1 MTNYDQKI
9 SCAKDRL
16 SSLMSCVPYPLDRNI
31 NTNRVAKKI
40 SKDPE
45 VRSLCGPTI
54 SIQILSSFTAD
65 YLIDYLVLMFA
76 RRGFNASI
84 RAIEYGKIA
93 TAILDSGHELHTNP
107 PDLSLIFPTYRDL
120 MYCPAL
126 GSNFDDTDAA
136 VKKEVAIWAKLW
148 ERLPAP
154 AVQLSFSPP
163 SYRPLADLDGFLP
176 GGLTFHCRNVNLG
189 LSRASKSS
197 IALVDA
203 EHLSYELGIV
213 NWDDPHTYNLCKQPF
228 SMDAL
233 PQVADAVA
241 AVAQGLLGKAR
252 KVLVLDLDNTV
263 WGGIIGDDGIDG
275 IQLGPETPE
284 GEAFTHFQQY
294 VEKLRQRG
302 VVLAVCSK
310 NKYEVAED
318 AFCNHPAMVLNREH
332 IASFVANFKDKPSN
346 LRQISK
352 ELNLSLD
359 SFVFV
364 DDSPVERELMR
375 LKLPEVLT
383 IEMPQNP
390 ALYVQTIERCR
401 VFPMANLTTDDLNRS
416 NSYKLRSQVNQVFET
431 ATDMESFLQEL
442 HATAAIECFDESTK
456 DRVVQL
462 IAKTNQFKL
471 NPNQFTPKELEA
483 ENRGVLCIR
492 LKDRLQ
498 DYGIVAVAV
507 LSIAEDK
514 LIIENWVMS
523 CRVFSRRL
531 EYLTFELIVQHAFE
545 HGVNEIYLSYIP
557 STKNS
562 LVYDLLQVLGFKKTR
577 LKNHFSTSVRKFK
590 EDIDLLP
597 HHISVVREKQTR

>member
-1 MTNYDQKI
+1 MSNYEPKI

-16 SSLMSCVPYPLDRNI
+16 SSLLSFVPYPLDQNI
-31 NTNRVAKKI
+31 NLNRVAKKI
-40 SKDPE
+40 SKDLE

-54 SIQILSSFTAD
+54 SIQILASFTAD
-65 YLIDYLVLMFA
+65 YLTDYLVLMFA

-84 RAIEYGKIA
+84 RAIEYGKIV
-93 TAILDSGHELHTNP
+93 TAILDSEHELHRNP
-107 PDLSLIFPTYRDL
+107 PDLFLIFPSHRDL

-126 GSNFDDTDAA
+126 GSNFDDSDAA
-136 VKKEVAIWAKLW
+136 VKKEIALWAKLW
-148 ERLPAP
+148 EQLPAP

-163 SYRPLADLDGFLP
+163 SDRPLADLDGFLP
-176 GGLTFHCRNVNLG
+176 GGLTFHSRNVNLG
-189 LSRASKSS
+189 LSKASTSS
-197 IALVDA
+197 IALVDV
-203 EHLSYELGIV
+203 EHLSFELGII

-263 WGGIIGDDGIDG
+263 WGGVIGDDGIDG

-284 GEAFTHFQQY
+284 GEAFTHFQRY
-294 VEKLRQRG
+294 VGKLRQRG

-310 NKYEVAED
+310 NSHEVAEE
-318 AFCNHPAMVLNREH
+318 AFYNHPAMVLKGEH

-346 LRQISK
+346 LKQISI

-375 LKLPEVLT
+375 MKLPEVLT
-383 IEMPQNP
+383 IEMPENP
-390 ALYVQTIERCR
+390 ALYVQTLERCR
-401 VFPMANLTTDDLNRS
+401 VFPMANLTADDLNRS
-416 NSYKLRSQVNQVFET
+416 NSYKLRSQAKQAYEM
-431 ATDMESFLQEL
+431 ATDMEVFLEEL
-442 HATAAIECFDESTK
+442 QTTAAIERFDDSTK

-471 NPNQFTPKELEA
+471 NPNQFTPKELSA
-483 ENRGVLCIR
+483 KNREVLCIR

-507 LSIAEDK
+507 LSFVK
-514 LIIENWVMS
+514 NRLRIENWVMS

-531 EYLTFELIVQHAFE
+531 EYLTFDLIVEQACK
-545 HGVNEIYLSYIP
+545 HGINEIDLAYIP
-557 STKNS
+557 SAKNT
-562 LVYDLLQVLGFKKTR
+562 LIYDLLEVLNFKETG

-590 EDIDLLP
+590 ESVNLLP
-597 HHISVVREKQTR
+597 HHIRVVKQ